1 MANSLENAMAR
12 TRVLAG
18 MAKARGLD
26 DRQLL
31 YQFADGDESA
41 FTILVERHGGLVMGV
56 CRRVLQHTQDAEDAF
71 QATFMVLAR
80 KAGKVA
86 WQESIANWL
95 HGVACRIAFQVRRE
109 KARRRIQGN
118 PVDEPAVN
126 GPDPAWSE
134 LKPLLDEELDRLPAR
149 YRIPLVLCCLE
160 GKSRDEAAAQLG
172 WSIGSLKGRLERG
185 RELLR
190 SRLARRGLALSTALA
205 SLLVIGGSAK
215 AAVPLTLGL
224 ETVRAGMAMLA
235 GQTTL
240 VSTPVLTL
248 AQGALHAMFMT
259 KVKFAA
265 AIAIAVIT
273 LGLGSGY
280 VTHQVLAG
288 GRNPDPSVNQRT
300 GDAGAVGQREGTKET
315 PSVSGFVKE
324 ASADKITIIVGRDN
338 LDGQTLD
345 VAKDAKVVIREGRE
359 TKAGKLADLQPRT
372 QVTLLLDDAKK
383 IVQTIE
389 VQVRGAD
396 GERGGREVGNFHTG
410 VVTEIDAA
418 KKTITFQAGG
428 RGEAPTTQTFDL
440 AKDVKVVFRT
450 GRNTKEGK
458 LADVPLKTVIKAKL
472 DDTKKIVQAIEVA
485 ISTTASGTVSEI
497 SADSITL
504 TVGGGRGGDEG
515 KSTTYAL
522 SKDLKIQY
530 RVPGGTGE
538 RGRGEANVT
547 QGKLADV
554 VLKSAVTLQLD
565 DELKVVQAINVN
577 LATLNGAVQS
587 VDAKKLTLLLRPARG
602 DDVQLDIAKDAKVMV
617 NGKAGTLDG
626 VAVGAEVHV
635 VLSPDRTRVLFLQ
648 TPPAA
653 GREE

>member
-1 MANSLENAMAR
+1 MANSLENAIAR

-18 MAKARGLD
+18 IAKARGLD

-31 YQFADGDESA
+31 HQFADGDESA

-109 KARRRIQGN
+109 KARRRVQGTLAN
-118 PVDEPAVN
+118 EPAVN

-134 LKPLLDEELDRLPAR
+134 LKPVLDEELERLPAK
-149 YRIPLVLCCLE
+149 YRIPLILCCLE

-190 SRLARRGLALSTALA
+190 SRLVRRGLALSTALA
-205 SLLVIGGSAK
+205 SLLVIGGSAN

-265 AIAIAVIT
+265 AVALTVIA

-288 GRNPDPSVNQRT
+288 GGRNPDPSANQRT
-300 GDAGAVGQREGTKET
+300 GDAGQREGTNER
-315 PSVSGFVKE
+315 PSVSE
-324 ASADKITIIVGRDN
+324 A
-338 LDGQTLD
+338 QT
-345 VAKDAKVVIREGRE
+345 R
-359 TKAGKLADLQPRT
+359 
-372 QVTLLLDDAKK
+372 
-383 IVQTIE
+383 
-389 VQVRGAD
+389 D
-396 GERGGREVGNFHTG
+396 GERGGREGGREVGNFHTG
-410 VVTEIDAA
+410 VVTEIDTA

-428 RGEAPTTQTFDL
+428 RGEPATTQTFDL
-440 AKDVKVVFRT
+440 AKDVKVVIRT
-450 GRNTKEGK
+450 GRNTKDGK
-458 LADVPLKTVIKAKL
+458 LDDVPLKTAIKAKL
-472 DDTKKIVQAIEVA
+472 DDTKKIVQAIEVT
-485 ISTTASGTVSEI
+485 ISTTASGAVSEI
-497 SADSITL
+497 AANSITL
-504 TVGGGRGGDEG
+504 TVGGGRGGDDG

-522 SKDLKIQY
+522 SKDVKVQY

-538 RGRGEANVT
+538 RGRGEANMT

-554 VLKSAVTLQLD
+554 VLKSNVTLQLD
-565 DELKVVQAINVN
+565 DDLKVAQVINVQ
-577 LATLNGAVQS
+577 LATMNGAVQS
-587 VDAKKLTLLLRPARG
+587 VDAKKLTLLLRPGRG
-602 DDVQLDIAKDAKVMV
+602 DDVQMDVAKDAKIMV
-617 NGKAGTLDG
+617 NGKAGNLDG

-653 GREE
+653 GRE